1 MTALKEIVK
10 DYKDRIVTPVYV
22 GIRAGFLK
30 NEEEVKRELTV
41 DKGFVLTTAI
51 DAARQL
57 TESLPG
63 VSPQSVS
70 PAAGAT

>member
-63 VSPQSVS
+63 VSP
-70 PAAGAT
+70 AAGAA